1 LTLIQAV
8 VPSADEVVTQG
19 DVHEEIDLLCN
30 LNVED
35 LKISTLLASTREHP
49 LVFGGV
55 TGIIADALERRD
67 DVIVRSSPI
76 GRMSKACI
84 DVVPCTLTTH
94 KVPLASAWHS
104 CERSGCGIVGEPE
117 KLMEESK
124 IIRRRDELSCARIAI
139 A

>member
-1 LTLIQAV
+1 
-8 VPSADEVVTQG
+8 VTQG

-35 LKISTLLASTREHP
+35 LKISTLLASTREYL

-55 TGIIADALERRD
+55 TCTIADALDRRH

-76 GRMSKACI
+76 GRMIKSCI

-94 KVPLASAWHS
+94 KVPLASTWHI
-104 CERSGCGIVGEPE
+104 CERSECKIVGDPE
-117 KLMEESK
+117 KLMEESN
-124 IIRRRDELSCARIAI
+124 IIQQRDELSCVRIVI